1 MNPKRKPVVAGRG
14 TSLRPSRPP
23 NRGLAWWRGLGRA
36 PKWLLATVMP
46 LVLAVAVPGVAPLV
60 ADRTRDLFSGD
71 VLTARAE
78 SYPDLVAGQYWATDA
93 VITEP
98 ATGPATG
105 RVLDEVRRHTSAQ
118 LGVSGHQVTLES
130 HRSGRIDIEKITAVV
145 EERRLP
151 LAGTA
156 FVADPQGSEE
166 TALVEFR
173 LDSGAGI
180 EIPALVPSDTAGARP
195 YLTDGKIR
203 FVEQGKPEHLV
214 IRAKT
219 ETCFCRWRVRIE
231 YSYRGDQRTIVLPPP
246 GQPAFATTAWGY
258 HAVEYNMHT
267 GDASQTAQRHDC
279 QAQPAACRFKPRS

>member
-1 MNPKRKPVVAGRG
+1 MTRKRKPVVAGRS
-14 TSLRPSRPP
+14 TALRPPSAP

-36 PKWLLATVMP
+36 PKWLLATVTP

-78 SYPDLVAGQYWATDA
+78 SYPGLVAGQYWATDA
-93 VITEP
+93 VITGP
-98 ATGPATG
+98 PTGQ
-105 RVLDEVRRHTSAQ
+105 VLDEVRRHTSAQ
-118 LGVSGHQVTLES
+118 LGISGHQVTLES

-145 EERRLP
+145 EERNKP

-173 LDSGAGI
+173 LDSGAGV
-180 EIPALVPSDTAGARP
+180 EIPALIPDDAAGARP

-203 FVEQGKPEHLV
+203 FVEQGKPEHLI

-231 YSYRGDQRTIVLPPP
+231 YSYRGETSTIVMPPP
-246 GQPAFATTAWGY
+246 GQPAFATTAWGD
-258 HAVEYNMHT
+258 HRVEYNMHS
-267 GDASQTAQRHDC
+267 GDTAQTPARHDC
-279 QAQPAACRFKPRS
+279 RAQPASCRFKPRS